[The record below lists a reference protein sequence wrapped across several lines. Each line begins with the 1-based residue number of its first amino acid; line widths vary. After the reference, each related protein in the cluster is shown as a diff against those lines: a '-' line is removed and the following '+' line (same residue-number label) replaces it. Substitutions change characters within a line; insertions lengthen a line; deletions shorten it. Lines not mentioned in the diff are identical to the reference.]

1 MADNLKDRLSEELKT
16 SLKAGD
22 KCRLSVIRLTMA
34 AIKNAEIE
42 KRSALTEPEVFG
54 VLSKECK
61 KRLESIEAFQ
71 KGNRGDLV
79 AQEKE
84 ELDILKAY
92 LPKQLSRE
100 EITAA
105 VQAVVESVDAKTMAD
120 KGKVMAVLMP
130 QMRGKADGKLVNEV
144 VEGLLKG

>member
-84 ELDILKAY
+84 DWIY
-92 LPKQLSRE
+92 SRLTCQAAIPE

-105 VQAVVESVDAKTMAD
+105 VQAVVESVDAKPWQIGQGYGSAY
-120 KGKVMAVLMP
+120 ASNE
-130 QMRGKADGKLVNEV
+130 GKADGSL
-144 VEGLLKG
+144 